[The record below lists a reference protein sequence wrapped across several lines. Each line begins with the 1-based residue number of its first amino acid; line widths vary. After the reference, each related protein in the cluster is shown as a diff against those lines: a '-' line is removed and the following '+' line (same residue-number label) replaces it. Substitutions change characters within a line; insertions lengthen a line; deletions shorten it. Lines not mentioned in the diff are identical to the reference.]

1 MKGRSPLRLS
11 WQNSRLDKLA
21 LVSVVLISEL
31 GRMEVDLWELYQRE
45 NTLRRDRVRD
55 AAILG

>member
-11 WQNSRLDKLA
+11 WQNGRLDKLA

-45 NTLRRDRVRD
+45 NTLRHDRVRG